1 MSSPDTEKLLFRQL
15 LLNSS
20 SDAIQEVESIVDE
33 IRSELDVKED
43 VYANMMVAITEAVN
57 NGIYHGNQGDP
68 EKQVTVDFEMK
79 TQFRL
84 MVRVTDQGP
93 GFDPDALSD
102 PTAPENLEN
111 LGGRG
116 VFLMQHLSDE
126 IHFLDEGRQV
136 EMWFNI

>member
-68 EKQVTVDFEMK
+68 EKLVTVDFEMK